1 LNEKEV
7 NAAWVKWKEL
17 FLNVC
22 DKHAP
27 LRRKT
32 LRGMKCPW
40 LMNETKKLMNE
51 RDYFLKKAR
60 RSGAEVDWSAY
71 RRLRNRVT
79 NRIRR
84 ERCQYHRRELQDP
97 VNNPK
102 SFWKKLKNVFPSS
115 KGKLGT
121 PESIKLDE
129 GEIITD
135 HFTIAENFNDFF
147 TTAVSKL
154 MKSVKPD
161 VNPQSSNED
170 FTDQTFALKPVR
182 DVFVYKQLKDL
193 KVNKATGLD
202 KIAARHLKDS
212 ASVMAP
218 SLTYIS

>member
-1 LNEKEV
+1 
-7 NAAWVKWKEL
+7 
-17 FLNVC
+17 
-22 DKHAP
+22 
-27 LRRKT
+27 
-32 LRGMKCPW
+32 
-40 LMNETKKLMNE
+40 MNETKKLMNE

-84 ERCQYHRRELQDP
+84 ERCQYHRRELQDH